1 LNETSY
7 LVQDLKL
14 NIKSLKSQLELKN
27 DDINNF
33 KKEFEKVLMSKEKK
47 IEGYKMKIGELQGV
61 MGQTYLSSYN
71 AGMNNIAMSNKINEE
86 INSMMKK
93 MKIDDNEDKLKDKK
107 YSNR

>member
-93 MKIDDNEDKLKDKK
+93 MKIDDNEDKPKDKK